1 MSGWGEGHTQFRI
14 SELLSH
20 FFFSLGLEGTWCYC
34 TLLLG
39 MPRTGWIVKLL
50 FWRELYSTLF
60 VLMPLSKANNDILR
74 SWGGKVL
81 LSPHTGY
88 MKSDYFLL
96 KRARRANVSLLRDC
110 HEQKFTLW
118 SFKNHHILCTSTLQL
133 QPGLALFL
141 GFSYG
146 LKTIPQPKI
155 LLFFFVF
162 RHMLLEYKDFWGGH
176 IFYFDSRAT
185 FWSPWLFIPVYLLI
199 AVFPG

>member
-1 MSGWGEGHTQFRI
+1 MSGWGEGHTQLRI

-20 FFFSLGLEGTWCYC
+20 FFFSLGLEGTWCSC
-34 TLLLG
+34 TLLLE
-39 MPRTGWIVKLL
+39 MPRTGWTVKPS
-50 FWRELYSTLF
+50 FWRELYSTPF
-60 VLMPLSKANNDILR
+60 DLMPLRKANSDVLR

-81 LSPHTGY
+81 LSPQTRY

-96 KRARRANVSLLRDC
+96 KRARRVNVSLLRDC

-118 SFKNHHILCTSTLQL
+118 SFKNHHTLCTSTLQL

-155 LLFFFVF
+155 FLFV
-162 RHMLLEYKDFWGGH
+162 L
-176 IFYFDSRAT
+176 
-185 FWSPWLFIPVYLLI
+185 YLDTC
-199 AVFPG
+199 F